1 MQSTTQNQILPY
13 PRITHELKHSHSLPQ
28 LSEKSS
34 KATLQQS
41 NCKLLKGIN
50 SPWSFRN
57 LHKIGEIEYNITK
70 KPLISKDRL
79 CLKEEKIKVN
89 GDYKT
94 IYLFNDLLI
103 VSSNLDNFSV
113 KLNDIKMKLDE
124 SIINFSLSPELLV
137 KDFKTLIM
145 EKTGIHENMQKLL
158 YKGTLKDEK
167 TLKESNLK
175 DNIKVILM
183 ASKVEDILSINSQK
197 NLQKSDDSVKSNSSA
212 SEIWSDKTE
221 HKKILDK
228 GRPDDGEEGKLNLRL
243 RIPERGVTNLY
254 NSRGVKTRLT
264 FKSDLNQLWIGTAE
278 STQKITYSSIQDVI
292 SEPIKGNEVYH
303 ILALKL
309 GPTAKSNMY
318 FYFVPCQYIESIKD
332 QILGKWEIF

>member
-124 SIINFSLSPELLV
+124 SNKSIVHATLDSNKDLIFLLEFNSAISAKQFFNLFKFTLEELNFNL
-137 KDFKTLIM
+137 F
-145 EKTGIHENMQKLL
+145 QK
-158 YKGTLKDEK
+158 K
-167 TLKESNLK
+167 
-175 DNIKVILM
+175 
-183 ASKVEDILSINSQK
+183 K
-197 NLQKSDDSVKSNSSA
+197 NLSSNYINP
-212 SEIWSDKTE
+212 ENEDWISDKIAPIYDTTVE
-221 HKKILDK
+221 YVEKYVNVL
-228 GRPDDGEEGKLNLRL
+228 
-243 RIPERGVTNLY
+243 
-254 NSRGVKTRLT
+254 
-264 FKSDLNQLWIGTAE
+264 SDLLCLQ
-278 STQKITYSSIQDVI
+278 
-292 SEPIKGNEVYH
+292 
-303 ILALKL
+303 
-309 GPTAKSNMY
+309 
-318 FYFVPCQYIESIKD
+318 
-332 QILGKWEIF
+332 